1 MVVGWGREF
10 PFLGSVVM
18 DDSVLEGA
26 EKNRGEAQDSERVA
40 RLQERLER
48 ALREAAQIEV
58 ELSRVD
64 GTIRGVP
71 HYSVIEGRA
80 HRLGKQ
86 LSREIQQRQMRELT
100 ADQST
105 TCKCPTCGR
114 RCAVRPKERTVQTVD
129 GDSLLTEGACYCAG
143 CRRSF
148 FPTA

>member
-1 MVVGWGREF
+1 
-10 PFLGSVVM
+10 M
-18 DDSVLEGA
+18 DDSTAKGA
-26 EKNRGEAQDSERVA
+26 EIHSGGTQDSERVA

-48 ALREAAQIEV
+48 ALREVAQIEV
-58 ELSRVD
+58 ELSRAD

-71 HYSVIEGRA
+71 HYTVIEGRA
-80 HRLGKQ
+80 HRLGRQ

-100 ADQST
+100 ADQAT

-129 GDSLLTEGACYCAG
+129 GDSQLTEGLCYCAG

-148 FPTA
+148 FPAA